1 MLFAADMGAGF
12 RERFGRRMT
21 TTCGFIGLGQMGD
34 PMARNLVKGTRLIV
48 WARDTRQAVPV
59 VATGAIRAED
69 AAAFSSAKVVFLCLP
84 NGDVVE
90 DVLFGAFGLASALRG
105 GATVIDTSTIEYARA
120 LTIHARLEAMGVGF
134 IDAPVSGMQARA
146 EAGTLTMM
154 CGAAE
159 DQIAP
164 LRPLLATMASSILP
178 MGEPGSGQLAKLINQ
193 LLFDINAA
201 ALAEVLPLAVKL
213 GLDPDKVGAIV
224 NSGTGRSYASEFFI
238 PNILK
243 GDFSK
248 GYPLSA
254 AYKDLVS
261 GAEISA
267 RHTIPMPVLAAAT
280 AVYQL
285 ALRAGHG
292 EKDKGGMICLTEEA
306 LGVQF
311 RSKAT
316 GNNHE

>member
-1 MLFAADMGAGF
+1 
-12 RERFGRRMT
+12 MT
-21 TTCGFIGLGQMGD
+21 KTYGFIGLGQMGS
-34 PMARNLVKGTRLIV
+34 PMARNLARAVPLVVSSTDRRQAEGVLAAGATF
-48 WARDTRQAVPV
+48 AETASAFRDTP
-59 VATGAIRAED
+59 I
-69 AAAFSSAKVVFLCLP
+69 VFLCVP

-90 DVLFGAFGLASALRG
+90 QILFGDFGLANALPA
-105 GATVIDTSTIEYARA
+105 GAMVIDTSTIEYGKA
-120 LTIHARLEAMGVGF
+120 LAVHARLAVMDIGF

-154 CGAAE
+154 CGATEAE
-159 DQIAP
+159 VAP
-164 LRPLLATMASSILP
+164 IRPLLATMASSILP
-178 MGEPGSGQLAKLINQ
+178 MGKPGSGQLAKLINQ

-201 ALAEVLPLAVKL
+201 ALAEVLPLATKL
-213 GLDPDKVGAIV
+213 GLDPDQVGAIV

-248 GYPLSA
+248 GYPMAA

-267 RHTIPMPVLAAAT
+267 RHTIPMPLLAAAT
-280 AVYQL
+280 AVYQS

-292 EKDKGGMICLTEEA
+292 DKDKGGMIRLAEDA

-311 RSKAT
+311 RSKNGET
-316 GNNHE
+316 P

>member
-1 MLFAADMGAGF
+1 MGA
-12 RERFGRRMT
+12 
-21 TTCGFIGLGQMGD
+21 
-34 PMARNLVKGTRLIV
+34 PMARNLSKRTQIIV
-48 WARDTRQAVPV
+48 WARDMWQTDPL
-59 VATGAIRAED
+59 VAAGAIRAE
-69 AAAFSSAKVVFLCLP
+69 SSASFSKAQVVFLCLP
-84 NGDVVE
+84 NGAVVE
-90 DVLFGAFGLASALRG
+90 EVLFGAFGLAAALPKG
-105 GATVIDTSTIEYARA
+105 GVILDTSTIEYGQA
-120 LTIHARLEAMGVGF
+120 LALQARLAAMGITF

-154 CGAAE
+154 CGASDE
-159 DQIAP
+159 QIAP
-164 LRPLLATMASSILP
+164 LRPLLETMASAILP
-178 MGEPGSGQLAKLINQ
+178 MGSPGSGQLAKLINQ

-248 GYPLSA
+248 GYPMEA

-280 AVYQL
+280 AVYQS

-292 EKDKGGMICLTEEA
+292 DKDKGGMICLAEEA

-311 RSKAT
+311 RSRMT
-316 GNNHE
+316 GKNDE

>member
-1 MLFAADMGAGF
+1 MGA
-12 RERFGRRMT
+12 
-21 TTCGFIGLGQMGD
+21 
-34 PMARNLVKGTRLIV
+34 PMARNLAKRAELVV
-48 WARDTRQAVPV
+48 WARDAWQADPV
-59 VATGAIRAED
+59 VAAGATRAVNS
-69 AAAFSSAKVVFLCLP
+69 ASFSEAQVVFLCLP
-84 NGDVVE
+84 NGAVVE
-90 DVLFGAFGLASALRG
+90 EVLFGPFGLAAALQT
-105 GATVIDTSTIEYARA
+105 GATIIDTSTIEYGRTLA
-120 LTIHARLEAMGVGF
+120 LQARLLAMGLTL

-154 CGAAE
+154 CGAADE
-159 DQIAP
+159 QIEP
-164 LRPLLATMASSILP
+164 LRPLLATMASTILP
-178 MGEPGSGQLAKLINQ
+178 MGSIGNGQLAKLINQ

-213 GLDPDKVGAIV
+213 GLDPDKVAAIV

-248 GYPLSA
+248 GYPMEA

-280 AVYQL
+280 AVYQS

-292 EKDKGGMICLTEEA
+292 DKDKGGMICLAEEA

-311 RSKAT
+311 RSKTT
-316 GNNHE
+316 GQNDG

>member
-1 MLFAADMGAGF
+1 
-12 RERFGRRMT
+12 MT
-21 TTCGFIGLGQMGD
+21 ITCGLIGLGQMGG
-34 PMARNLVKGTRLIV
+34 PMARNLVRRAQVVV
-48 WARDTRQAVPV
+48 WARDARQAEPV
-59 VATGAIRAED
+59 VAAGAKRATGASS
-69 AAAFSSAKVVFLCLP
+69 FSQVQVVFLCLP
-84 NGDVVE
+84 NGAVVE
-90 DVLFGAFGLASALRG
+90 EVLFGAFGLAAALPK
-105 GATVIDTSTIEYARA
+105 GAIILDTSTIEYGQA
-120 LTIHARLEAMGVGF
+120 LALQARLAAMDITF

-154 CGAAE
+154 CGASE
-159 DQIAP
+159 GEIAP

-178 MGEPGSGQLAKLINQ
+178 MGQPGSGQLAKLINQ

-213 GLDPDKVGAIV
+213 GLDPDQMGAIV

-248 GYPLSA
+248 GYPLKA

-280 AVYQL
+280 AVYQS

-292 EKDKGGMICLTEEA
+292 DKDKGGMICLAEEA

-311 RSKAT
+311 RSQVT
-316 GNNHE
+316 GNNDE